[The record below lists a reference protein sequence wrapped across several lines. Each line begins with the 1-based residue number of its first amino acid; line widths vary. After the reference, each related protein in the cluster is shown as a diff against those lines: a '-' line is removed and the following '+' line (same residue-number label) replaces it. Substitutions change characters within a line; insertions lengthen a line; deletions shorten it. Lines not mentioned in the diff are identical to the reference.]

1 MCVHLKAFSKHHGW
15 FDRFGQLL
23 VLNFVLRWAVGFS
36 QVRVCVCLLCG
47 MGCPCHSFVCVGSKL
62 MHEWCVYVWLLCAV
76 EQASARM
83 VAVCYGVVG
92 SLVCE

>member
-1 MCVHLKAFSKHHGW
+1 
-15 FDRFGQLL
+15 
-23 VLNFVLRWAVGFS
+23 
-36 QVRVCVCLLCG
+36 
-47 MGCPCHSFVCVGSKL
+47 